1 VQFSAFTTAFLTT
14 KDVHNLASVLG
25 FSSYSE
31 LAYLI
36 YPSPK
41 YTVFLLKKK
50 NGSDRE
56 INVPAKKLKD
66 LQRKLL
72 PIFDELDNSRP
83 SAHGFQKKRSVVTNA
98 QVHSGVKKNFVFNLD
113 LKDFFPSITF
123 ARVRGVF
130 ISAPFDLPPRVA
142 TVLARVCTH
151 KGILPQGAPTSPA
164 ISNYICR
171 GLDGLLQQLARTN
184 QSTYT
189 RYADDLT
196 FSFTTKKR
204 SQLPKDLVD
213 TTSDNAGVGEKLILA
228 INEHG
233 FKINQE
239 KVRLRTRHVRM
250 EVTGLT
256 VNEFPNVQRKYIDEI
271 RGMLHSWKAF
281 GLVKA
286 QEGFAGKLYRR
297 TLRTGIRPPF
307 ENVLRGKLLYL
318 KMVKQDTDKVYSYL
332 ARRFND
338 CVQQTPGCQ
347 IKMLPVSKMA
357 SNEKDL
363 EKAIFVVS
371 CSNKDHLFE
380 IKGTGFFLKDVGFVT
395 CNHVLVYPD
404 IPIKDDGEPLYSY
417 PKNLIGTHFDSIF
430 IQDIFETD
438 LCPLEIVWF
447 DINADVAVLRPRAV
461 FEHFELQSV
470 EADLIKKEIT
480 LVGFPFHNPG
490 KSLSFAD
497 GKIRSRY
504 ASFNKQHIDI
514 TPLIRQGNSGGPV
527 LDLNYKVIGVAKEG
541 ERQDH
546 GNNGVLRIHEV
557 LALHSSHLKKIQAES
572 VS

>member
-1 VQFSAFTTAFLTT
+1 M
-14 KDVHNLASVLG
+14 ASVLG
-25 FSSYSE
+25 FSSYSK

-56 INVPAKKLKD
+56 INVPAKRLKD

-72 PIFDELDNSRP
+72 SIFDELDNSRP

-98 QVHSGVKKNFVFNLD
+98 QVHSGPKKNFVFNLD

-130 ISAPFDLPPRVA
+130 ISAPFNLPERVA
-142 TVLARVCTH
+142 TVLARVCTY

-171 GLDGLLQQLARTN
+171 GLDGLLQQLAKTN

-204 SQLPKDLVD
+204 SQLPKTLVD
-213 TTSDNAGVGEKLILA
+213 TTPENAVVGEKLTTA
-228 INEHG
+228 IDEHG

-281 GLVKA
+281 GLIKA
-286 QEGFAGKLYRR
+286 QEGFAEKSYRR
-297 TLRTGIRPPF
+297 TLRTGIKPPF

-318 KMVKQDTDKVYSYL
+318 KMVKKDADKVYNSL

-338 CVQQTPGCQ
+338 CIAQTPNCQ
-347 IKMLPVSKMA
+347 TKALPVSKMA
-357 SNEKDL
+357 LSEKDL
-363 EKAIFVVS
+363 EKAIFVITCRNEQDS
-371 CSNKDHLFE
+371 FE
-380 IKGTGFFLKDVGFVT
+380 VKGTGFFLKGVGFVT
-395 CNHVLVYPD
+395 CDHVLTYPEID
-404 IPIKDDGEPLYSY
+404 KNDDGNPKESY
-417 PKNLIGTHFDSIF
+417 PQALVGTYFDHNIF
-430 IQDIFETD
+430 IRDVFENP
-438 LCPLEIVWF
+438 LCELEILWT
-447 DINADVAVLRPRAV
+447 DRHADVAVLRLKSD
-461 FEHFELQSV
+461 FLHLELESV
-470 EADLIKKEIT
+470 DANAIPKEVT
-480 LVGFPFHNPG
+480 LVGFPSQSPG

-504 ASFNKQHIDI
+504 ASFNKQHLDI

-527 LDLNYKVIGVAKEG
+527 LDSSYKVIGVAKEG
-541 ERQDH
+541 ERQDK
-546 GNNGVLRIHEV
+546 GNNGVLKIHEV
-557 LALHSSHLKKIQAES
+557 VALHNNHLKKIEAES
-572 VS
+572 AL

>member
-1 VQFSAFTTAFLTT
+1 M
-14 KDVHNLASVLG
+14 ASVLG
-25 FSSYSE
+25 FQSYSE
-31 LAYLI
+31 LAYLV

-50 NGSDRE
+50 NGSERE

-72 PIFDELDNSRP
+72 PIFDELDKSRP
-83 SAHGFQKKRSVVTNA
+83 SVHGFQKKRSVVTNA
-98 QVHSGVKKNFVFNLD
+98 QVHSGLKKNFIFNLD

-130 ISAPFDLPPRVA
+130 ISTPFDLPPRVA
-142 TVLARVCTH
+142 TVLARVCTY
-151 KGILPQGAPTSPA
+151 KGVLPQGAPTSPA

-171 GLDGLLQQLARTN
+171 GLDGWLQQLASTN

-213 TTSDNAGVGEKLILA
+213 TTTNNAGVGKKLIAA
-228 INEHG
+228 IDKHG
-233 FKINQE
+233 FRINQE

-271 RGMLHSWKAF
+271 RGMLHSWKTF

-286 QEGFAGKLYRR
+286 QEGFSERIYRR

-318 KMVKQDTDKVYSYL
+318 KMVKKEADKVYNSL
-332 ARRFND
+332 ARRFNA
-338 CVQQTPGCQ
+338 CIEETPNSQTKP
-347 IKMLPVSKMA
+347 LPVSNNVL
-357 SNEKDL
+357 NEADL
-363 EKAIFVVS
+363 EKAIFIIS
-371 CSNKDHLFE
+371 CRNEDHHFE
-380 IKGTGFFLKDVGFVT
+380 VKGTGFFLKDVGFVT
-395 CNHVLVYPD
+395 CDHVLTYPE
-404 IPIKDDGEPLYSY
+404 IAKNDDGTPTESY
-417 PKNLIGTHFDSIF
+417 PPALVGTYFDPINHSIA
-430 IQDIFETD
+430 IRDIFETEI
-438 LCPLEIVWF
+438 CALEILWA
-447 DINADVAVLRPRAV
+447 DKRADVAVLRLKSGLA
-461 FEHFELQSV
+461 HLELESV
-470 EADLIKKEIT
+470 DENGILKEVT
-480 LVGFPFHNPG
+480 LVGFPSQSPG

-504 ASFNKQHIDI
+504 ASFNKQHLDI
-514 TPLIRQGNSGGPV
+514 TSLIRQGNSGGPV
-527 LDLNYKVIGVAKEG
+527 LDSSYKVIGVAKEG
-541 ERQDH
+541 ERQDK
-546 GNNGVLRIHEV
+546 GNNGVLKIHEV
-557 LALHSSHLKKIQAES
+557 LALHNSYLAKIQAES
-572 VS
+572 VK